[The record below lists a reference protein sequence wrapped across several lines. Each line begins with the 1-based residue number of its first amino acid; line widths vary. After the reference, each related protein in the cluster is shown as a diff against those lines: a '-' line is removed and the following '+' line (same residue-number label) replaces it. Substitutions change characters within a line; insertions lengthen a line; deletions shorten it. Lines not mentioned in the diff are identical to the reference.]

1 MLRTARRPSLLM
13 MIKMSTESARP
24 TDSVSNS
31 SRLFTPMSRH
41 ASKNTVET
49 LRQISALTVRGSCA
63 RSKSSNP

>member
-1 MLRTARRPSLLM
+1 MLRHSAPPVPLM